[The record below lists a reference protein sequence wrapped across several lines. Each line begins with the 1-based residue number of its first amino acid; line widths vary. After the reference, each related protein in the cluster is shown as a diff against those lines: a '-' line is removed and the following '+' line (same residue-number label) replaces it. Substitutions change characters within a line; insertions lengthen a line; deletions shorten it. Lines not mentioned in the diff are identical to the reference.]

1 MDSIKRL
8 ITPFLFI
15 FLLINENAFAQQN
28 TIKGT
33 IYGYENKPV
42 FLAEVFGHQQNII
55 DTTLTNTE
63 GEFAFQLSEKNDT
76 GIYKL
81 LFKSDYSKQIMQERP
96 LNILFSHQNIVFE
109 TSLDQ
114 MYNDLDFEQSP
125 LNKAYYEFL
134 LKYKNLMGSFGSMR
148 NKLQY
153 YQNDEE
159 NLSKIAKSINDIG
172 DKITTYIDT
181 LAQNEE
187 NDFLSTL
194 YLTYQIPEFNAHWTR
209 EKSMRH
215 LRANFLKPFPFN
227 EPRII
232 HSSRIPS
239 KINEYLQFYK
249 DPRLIKR
256 DQDSLLIRGA
266 ERILLHAFI
275 NDKVYEYVLS
285 YLTHF
290 FEKQKRQ
297 RVLEFLAKESEKNKC
312 HSTNDEVH
320 KTLQKYLQLGLG
332 KKVPD
337 IEFRDPFT
345 EKQHSLH
352 DIDAE
357 YTLVIFWATFCG
369 HCTEKMPEYKKL
381 YETTDRSLFEMVAI
395 SVDDKR
401 EIYLDYVVDKGY
413 DKWINYADFKG
424 WQSEFAKMF
433 NVKYTPNTFLLNKD
447 KEIIG
452 KPNYIELRDILN
464 NNQ

>member
-1 MDSIKRL
+1 M
-8 ITPFLFI
+8 I
-15 FLLINENAFAQQN
+15 FLLLVFFAFNTNALAQQY
-28 TIKGT
+28 IIQGT
-33 IYGYENKPV
+33 VYGYENKPV
-42 FLAEVFGHQQNII
+42 FLAEIFGHQENII
-55 DTTLTNTE
+55 DTTLTNSKGT
-63 GEFAFQLSEKNDT
+63 FAFQLSEKNDT

-81 LFKSDYSKQIMQERP
+81 FLKSDYTNQILKERP
-96 LNILFSHQNIVFE
+96 LNILFSHQNVVFE
-109 TSLDQ
+109 TNFEN
-114 MYNDLDFEQSP
+114 MYHDLEFKHSP
-125 LNKAYYEFL
+125 LNEAYYKFL
-134 LKYKNLMGSFGSMR
+134 YEYKDLMSSFGSMR

-159 NLSKIAKSINDIG
+159 NLSKIAKAIKEIGEKIN
-172 DKITTYIDT
+172 TYIDT
-181 LAQNEE
+181 LAQNQN
-187 NDFLSTL
+187 NDFLSTI
-194 YLTYQIPEFNAHWTR
+194 YLTYKIPAFNARWTQ
-209 EKSMRH
+209 EESMRH
-215 LRANFLKPFPFN
+215 LRKNFLKPFPFN
-227 EPRII
+227 NPQII

-239 KINEYLQFYK
+239 KIQEYLQFYQ

-256 DQDSLLIRGA
+256 DQDSLLIQGA
-266 ERILLHAFI
+266 ERVLLHAFI

-312 HSTNDEVH
+312 HSPNNEVH
-320 KTLQKYLQLGLG
+320 KTLQKYLQLGMG

-337 IEFRDPFT
+337 IEFRDPFSQ
-345 EKQHSLH
+345 KQYSLH

-395 SVDDKR
+395 SVDNKR
-401 EIYLDYVVDKGY
+401 EIYLDYVTDHGY
-413 DKWINYADFKG
+413 DKWINYSDFNG
-424 WQSEFAKMF
+424 WQSEFAKIF

-452 KPNYIELRDILN
+452 KPNYIELKDTLN